1 MAGSEE
7 LEFKGKRK
15 KRKKL
20 NPRELVELQFGGG
33 IKKDPSPKR
42 IQLNVLILKGHGS
55 KRG

>member
-33 IKKDPSPKR
+33 GLRRTPPR
-42 IQLNVLILKGHGS
+42 NAFN
-55 KRG
+55 